1 MLIIRDAQIQ
11 SLISQT
17 GEDLEGLI
25 ADAIKKANPMRV
37 EGLQPERVRS
47 MVRIGI
53 EKARAVGLTKAEDLG
68 VFVSLMFEVSP
79 QFDQEPTIAT
89 VLDDTVYTPE
99 DRLSQLFDRVPEE
112 AWAAAVNLYD
122 EKIWFTKDKKENA
135 AK

>member
-11 SLISQT
+11 SLISQP

-25 ADAIKKANPMRV
+25 AGAIKKANPMRV

>member
-25 ADAIKKANPMRV
+25 AGAIKKANPMRV